1 MPCNWLLVASN
12 VFRIAQ
18 PMRIHSL
25 GRLHSSTAIHWL
37 SARPFVNVIPPPME
51 VDPSLC
57 TAPQPPLTKA
67 QMSRTTTLTIHR
79 CLQRHSLSDAY
90 HVFNCLRYSN
100 FKHQKSLIKF
110 IGVRSVEHFKDAAMQ
125 FPCPVSPR
133 LSSHALLHG
142 LLRIGLTKK
151 AYKLACL
158 MIEDGIN
165 VRSTTLQAV
174 MQGLYP
180 PMPPRFHA
188 ARPVHTVPIFGAA
201 IARDRGTHLAIS
213 LLEKAQKSWHKRT
226 RSMYKTLL
234 ALCILNGEII
244 LASLLFGYM
253 IRHWQ
258 SEVAEYA
265 GANQPM
271 SASTTGDTDIEAR
284 PKQYTPKHLRGR
296 LRPSATMLQPL
307 LEGINTNLQ
316 LRSNDGRSVQAAL
329 QALAI
334 LANLLDQ
341 NGLPISNLSLL
352 LSALSEAPNVDHLVW
367 ITENGRHE
375 QKRAYDYFQLVLERL
390 INNLPSNAAVKY
402 RPGQRLTP
410 SLDLP
415 SYNTLLHYAFRHRSS
430 SNFGNAVLNHM
441 VNARHPALKPDITT
455 YNIIMRWGIT
465 ARDSNLV
472 EKTMSVLRRN
482 PNNHLLASVVPDELA
497 FDHSASPNCMA
508 KSTLQDQD
516 ADWAEMI
523 PVHGIPEIDS
533 ATLCLYIIY
542 LTVIGQPRKAA
553 DVFALLMPE
562 LQKCRRYLS
571 PYERR
576 ALQGAYFRRA
586 VILGPQVFS
595 AILTALYKAGK
606 CGVAERVWLVA
617 LAAEAAS
624 HNPKYGCLPWS
635 LPVRAYTIMLRCYG
649 AQIRRR
655 DRVIG
660 WGRPLFP
667 HHRAVMSQRR
677 IAAHHLAER
686 IYGLAMT
693 KLPRRALDP
702 EFFKAALKLFSRD
715 IGRDEP
721 MAVRRRYQ
729 RRRWLNA
736 QREYA
741 HFGVPPARSN
751 PPVIQVAQDVLDA
764 GYEIPVTYRHLLVGY
779 ISPTELSAQARPLGH
794 YSKERPT
801 RLQQASSLYIPKAK
815 HTGHIRKRAR
825 CNAHYRRSSRTSCQT
840 P

>member
-1 MPCNWLLVASN
+1 MPYNWLLVASN
-12 VFRIAQ
+12 VFRIVQ

-37 SARPFVNVIPPPME
+37 PARPIVNVMSP
-51 VDPSLC
+51 DPSPG
-57 TAPQPPLTKA
+57 TPPQPPLTKA
-67 QMSRTTTLTIHR
+67 QMSRTTTLSIYR
-79 CLQRHSLSDAY
+79 CLQRHALSDAY

-110 IGVRSVEHFKDAAMQ
+110 IGVRSVEQFKDAATQ
-125 FPCPVSPR
+125 FPCPISPR
-133 LSSHALLHG
+133 LSSHTLLHG

-151 AYKLACL
+151 AYKLTRL

-165 VRSTTLQAV
+165 VRSRTLQAV

-201 IARDRGTHLAIS
+201 IAQDRGTHLAIS

-244 LASLLFGYM
+244 LGSLLFGYM

-265 GANQPM
+265 GANQPT
-271 SASTTGDTDIEAR
+271 SSPTSCGTDIEAR

-296 LRPSATMLQPL
+296 MRPSATMLQPL
-307 LEGINTNLQ
+307 LEGISTNLQ
-316 LRSNDGRSVQAAL
+316 LRSDDGRSVQAAL

-341 NGLPISNLSLL
+341 NGLPFSNLSLL
-352 LSALSEAPNVDHLVW
+352 LKALSEAPNVDHLVW
-367 ITENGRHE
+367 VTENGRHE
-375 QKRAYDYFQLVLERL
+375 QKKAYDYFHLVLGRL
-390 INNLPSNAAVKY
+390 INNLPSNAALKY

-410 SLDLP
+410 ALDLP
-415 SYNTLLHYAFRHRSS
+415 SYNTLLHYAFHHRSS
-430 SNFGNAVLNHM
+430 SNLGNAVLNHM
-441 VNARHPALKPDITT
+441 VKERHPALKPDITT
-455 YNIIMRWGIT
+455 YNIIMHWGIT
-465 ARDSNLV
+465 ARNSTLV
-472 EKTMSVLRRN
+472 EKTLSVLRRN
-482 PNNHLLASVVPDELA
+482 PKNLLLVSVVPDELA
-497 FDHSASPNCMA
+497 LARSTSPNCMA
-508 KSTLQDQD
+508 KSTVQGQD
-516 ADWAEMI
+516 ADWAEKI

-533 ATLCLYIIY
+533 AILCLYINY

-553 DVFALLMPE
+553 DMFALLLPE
-562 LQKCRRYLS
+562 LQRGRRYLS
-571 PYERR
+571 LYERR
-576 ALQGAYFRRA
+576 ALQGAYFHKA
-586 VILGPQVFS
+586 VILGPQFFT

-624 HNPKYGCLPWS
+624 HNPKYGFLPWS
-635 LPVRAYTIMLRCYG
+635 LPVRAYTIMLRCYS

-660 WGRPLFP
+660 WGRLLFP
-667 HHRAVMSQRR
+667 HNRTVMSQRR

-686 IYGLAMT
+686 IYGLA
-693 KLPRRALDP
+693 KSRLPQRALDP
-702 EFFKAALKLFSRD
+702 EFFKVALKLFSRD

-741 HFGVPPARSN
+741 QFGVPPARSN
-751 PPVIQVAQDVLDA
+751 PPMFQVAQDVLDA

-779 ISPTELSAQARPLGH
+779 MSPTELSAQARPLGH
-794 YSKERPT
+794 HSKEYPT
-801 RLQQASSLYIPKAK
+801 RASPLYIPKVK
-815 HTGHIRKRAR
+815 HTGHRRKHAR
-825 CNAHYRRSSRTSCQT
+825 CGPRYRRSSHTPCQT